1 MGYRSVTNIFIG
13 TLDDVPDGVVYR
25 RVAGVSGGQV
35 TPGSIQ
41 IGAIQSYHI
50 GNNQVGP
57 VQTNGWTGVISALSG
72 NYTVINGLVVGD
84 GTSSS
89 SGSESSSGPGSSSG
103 DSGSGSDSSS
113 GESGSGSGWSGSS
126 SGWSGSSGSGDS
138 SSG

>member
-1 MGYRSVTNIFIG
+1 MGYRSVTNIFVG
-13 TLDDVPDGVVYR
+13 TLDDVPDGVTYL
-25 RVAGVSGGQV
+25 RVAGVAGGQV

-41 IGAIQSYHI
+41 VGAIQSYHI

-57 VQTNGWTGVISALSG
+57 VQTSGWTGVISALSG

-89 SGSESSSGPGSSSG
+89 SGGGSDSSGSSSG
-103 DSGSGSDSSS
+103 FEG
-113 GESGSGSGWSGSS
+113 S
-126 SGWSGSSGSGDS
+126 SGWSGSGTSGFSGSGES